1 MLDCDSVASRVV
13 KPLLRVVSVVVV
25 LVVVV
30 IVFVVVV
37 VEVVAV
43 AVDVVVVQF
52 CFCVADEEEPK
63 SDLYDH
69 PQRELFLW
77 AILFNR
83 EKLSL
88 RFWKAG
94 RDHIGMYNCNCIFC

>member
-1 MLDCDSVASRVV
+1 MLDCDSVALRVV

-37 VEVVAV
+37 VEA
-43 AVDVVVVQF
+43 
-52 CFCVADEEEPK
+52 VADEEEPK
-63 SDLYDH
+63 LYDH

>member
-1 MLDCDSVASRVV
+1 MLDCDSVALRVV

-52 CFCVADEEEPK
+52 CFCVANEEEPK
-63 SDLYDH
+63 LYDH